1 MRAFVVEITA
11 KLVIRS
17 DTDPDQLPADLYSQI
32 AEFIRNDDDILDLSV
47 EALPLPSD
55 LSGQGAH

>member
-1 MRAFVVEITA
+1 MRAFLVEITA

-17 DTDPDQLPADLYSQI
+17 DTDPDDLPADLYSQI
-32 AEFIRNDDDILDLSV
+32 AEFIRNDDDILDLCI
-47 EALPLPSD
+47 EALPLPPD

>member
-11 KLVIRS
+11 KLIIRS
-17 DTDPDQLPADLYSQI
+17 DTNPDDLPADLYSRI
-32 AEFIRNDDDILDLSV
+32 SEHIHDDDDILDLCI
-47 EALPLPSD
+47 EAMPLPPD